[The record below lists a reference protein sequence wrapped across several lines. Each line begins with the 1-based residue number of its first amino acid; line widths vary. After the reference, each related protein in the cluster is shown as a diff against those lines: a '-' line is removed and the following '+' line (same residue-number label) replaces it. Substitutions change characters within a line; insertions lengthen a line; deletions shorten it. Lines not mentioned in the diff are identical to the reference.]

1 MFPINS
7 AVIKAVALVLTV
19 IIVASG
25 LWYVTG
31 LRADLAVSTENAKK
45 LSDGIAEQ
53 QAAIQTIQQ
62 DQTKINTLNRQLSD
76 TIKTQNKDLNS
87 LRDRFNTA
95 ANGEKRDFG
104 TVAAAKPSQVETAVN
119 RGTANAL
126 RCLEIASG
134 APLTDRE
141 KNAKL
146 PTEINKECP
155 SMANPSYKPTAGI

>member
-1 MFPINS
+1 MDVKPIS
-7 AVIKAVALVLTV
+7 LRHQIIKEAVTKPAFIESLKIKYGEDPNF
-19 IIVASG
+19 I
-25 LWYVTG
+25 
-31 LRADLAVSTENAKK
+31 
-45 LSDGIAEQ
+45 
-53 QAAIQTIQQ
+53 
-62 DQTKINTLNRQLSD
+62 
-76 TIKTQNKDLNS
+76 IKTQNKDLNS